1 MIHLRDLKLTRLDR
15 YFLNRFGWIF
25 VANLISFTS
34 LFVLVD
40 AVSNMNHFLEQS
52 EGFGAVV
59 KAMARSYAALI
70 PVIFCQV
77 LGPVVT
83 VSAAMFTVTTVQ
95 RVNEF
100 TPILA
105 TGRSY
110 QRTLL
115 PLVGAALAISVGVF
129 LIQELWL
136 PRTAAAIRDAS
147 KLRKSDDKLKDFKYP
162 DRVNGN
168 LIVFREYDRKKQ
180 VATGVL
186 VFPIFHTREQDA
198 RTRLIEA
205 RKAQWKPVSAGWRLV
220 DATVQEYEQNRLVV
234 PVVASGS
241 AAVETTPRL
250 YTHHAEMWL
259 ETDLLPDEIDT
270 GGQGTG
276 TLPLRVLRRRSE
288 QPVETGSWTVKFL
301 SRFFDPFSNFIL
313 VLVGLPI
320 IVFFGSRNIFVGGI
334 VAVATCTAY
343 FGFNE
348 AAQDLGVRGLIPARV
363 GVLAVP
369 ILFTALGATLYRDM
383 RS

>member
-1 MIHLRDLKLTRLDR
+1 MIHLRDLKPTRLDR
-15 YFLNRFGWIF
+15 YFLSRFGWIF
-25 VANLISFTS
+25 VANLISFTG

-59 KAMARSYAALI
+59 KAMARSYGALI

-77 LGPVVT
+77 LGPAVT

-115 PLVGAALAISVGVF
+115 PLVGAAFAISVGVF

-147 KLRKSDDKLKDFKYP
+147 KLRKSDDKLEDFKYP
-162 DRVNGN
+162 DRVNGT
-168 LIVFREYDRKKQ
+168 LILFREYDRKKQ
-180 VATGVL
+180 VATGVF
-186 VFPIFHTREQDA
+186 VFPIFHTDEQDQ

-205 RKAQWKPVSAGWRLV
+205 RKAQWMPAAAGWRLV

-234 PVVASGS
+234 PK
-241 AAVETTPRL
+241 AAETTPKL
-250 YTHHAEMWL
+250 YTHHASMWL
-259 ETDLLPDEIDT
+259 ETDLLPDEVDN

-301 SRFFDPFSNFIL
+301 SRFFDPFSNFVL

-320 IVFFGSRNIFVGGI
+320 IVYFGSRNIFVGGI

-369 ILFTALGATLYRDM
+369 TLFTALGATLYRDM